1 MFASLNPY
9 IITGIGLLYIFTM
22 TTLGAALIFFFKK
35 NVSVLFNKIFLGF
48 AAGVMLAAA
57 VWGLIIPS
65 LETTESGLLP
75 PWFIVSLG
83 IILGTLFLLL
93 IDNLIPHLHLD
104 SKNPE
109 GLKSSWKRTTLL
121 YLAVALHNI
130 PEGLAVGLAFGLAI
144 HLGTS
149 EAMGAAIGL
158 AIGIGIQN
166 FPEGAAVTLPL
177 KNEGFSNSK
186 AFTYGMLSGIVEPI
200 FGIFGLF
207 IAIYLSSV
215 MPWMLSFAA
224 GAMLYVIVEELI
236 PEAHLG
242 EHSHL
247 GTFGLISG
255 FILMMIISVAL
266 TV

>member
-1 MFASLNPY
+1 MFGAMNPY
-9 IITGIGLLYIFTM
+9 IITGAGLLFIFAM
-22 TTLGAALIFFFKK
+22 TTLGAALIFLFKK
-35 NVSVLFNKIFLGF
+35 NVHIIFHKVFLGF
-48 AAGVMLAAA
+48 AAGVMLAAV

-65 LETTESGLLP
+65 LEVEHPEGIPSWL
-75 PWFIVSLG
+75 IVTLG
-83 IILGTLFLLL
+83 IVLGALFLLL

-104 SKNPE
+104 SRNPE
-109 GLKSSWKRTTLL
+109 GLKSSFKRSTLL

-144 HLGTS
+144 HLGTT

-158 AIGIGIQN
+158 AIGIGLQN

-177 KNEGFSNSK
+177 KNEGFSNKK
-186 AFTYGMLSGIVEPI
+186 AFTYGMASGVVEPI
-200 FGIFGLF
+200 FGVIGMFV
-207 IAIYLSSV
+207 AIYLSTI

-224 GAMLYVIVEELI
+224 GAMLYVIIEELI

-247 GTFGLISG
+247 GTFGVISG
-255 FILMMIISVAL
+255 FILMMVLSIL
-266 TV
+266 LG

>member
-1 MFASLNPY
+1 MFDHINPFL
-9 IITGIGLLYIFTM
+9 ISGLGLLFIFLM
-22 TTLGAALIFFFKK
+22 TTLGAGLIFLFKK
-35 NVSVLFNKIFLGF
+35 QVGFVFNKIFLGF

-65 LETTESGLLP
+65 LDASNGGVLP
-75 PWFIVSLG
+75 SWLIVTLG
-83 IILGTLFLLL
+83 MILGVLFLLL

-104 SKNPE
+104 AKKPE
-109 GLKSSWKRTTLL
+109 GVKSSFKRSTLL

-130 PEGLAVGLAFGLAI
+130 PEGLAVGLAFGLVI
-144 HLGTS
+144 HGGTS
-149 EAMGAAIGL
+149 ETMGAALGL

-177 KNEGFSNSK
+177 KDEGFSNTK
-186 AFTYGMLSGIVEPI
+186 AFTYGMLSGLVEPLFGVI
-200 FGIFGLF
+200 GIFV
-207 IAIYLSSV
+207 AIYLSNA

-224 GAMLYVIVEELI
+224 GAMMYVIVEELI

-247 GTFGLISG
+247 GTFGVIGG
-255 FILMMIISVAL
+255 FILMMVLSILLS
-266 TV
+266 